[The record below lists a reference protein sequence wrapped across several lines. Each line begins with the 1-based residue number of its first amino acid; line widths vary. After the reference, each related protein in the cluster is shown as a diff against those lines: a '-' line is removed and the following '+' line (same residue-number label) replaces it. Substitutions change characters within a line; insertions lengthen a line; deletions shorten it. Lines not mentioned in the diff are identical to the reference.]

1 MKRITVVNLCIAATL
16 FFTNFILKLFSPEL
30 FLIIRKKFFVICL
43 RLNAVIMKTFKKVFT
58 VLFVFYSASCLA
70 QDPQIDRLKAYIEK
84 SKDDSTKVDTLVEL
98 SKQYYIKLPDGALHF
113 ANLAKGLAEKIKYTK
128 GIAKALNCMGN
139 AYFNKGIY
147 IESINFW
154 QQSLAI
160 FDSIGNQQGVANIQN
175 NLGAIY
181 FNQGEDTKANE
192 YYFNALKT
200 AEEIHDTLRIAT
212 TLNNI
217 AAVYQHKLKTQDKTK
232 EFYLKALP
240 FEESLYDPLDR
251 ADLVGTTTA
260 GLGQYY
266 FEKDSGDLGKNP
278 AALDTALFYTEKSL
292 ESRKGTQDEP
302 YVLNQ
307 LGLIYKAKKDY
318 EKALQYQKNA
328 LEIAKKYEAI
338 DDIAISLVGLAQ
350 TYLKKGD
357 TKSALQTFKAAEKTA
372 DETKAI
378 YSLRDIYEGQ
388 AQTYSKLHD
397 YVNAY
402 KYQYLLLGVKDTI
415 YNIEGDKKLQG
426 TQFVF
431 EIEKKEG
438 KINLLTKDAQIQ
450 EQEMR
455 RQKMVKNSFVG
466 GFAVVLLFA
475 GVFFNQRNKISKEK
489 KRSDELLLNILPSET
504 AEELKA
510 TGTAKTKSFELVSVM
525 FTDFKN
531 FTQASEKL
539 SPEELVKEINYCY
552 SEFDNIITRHGIEKI
567 KTIGDSYMCAG
578 GLPVTNSTHPEDLV
592 KAGLEM
598 QQFIEKNKAERISK
612 GQPFFDLRLGIHT
625 GPVVAGIVGIKKFA
639 YDIWGDTVNTAS
651 RMESSGEIGKV
662 NISGATYELVK
673 DKFTCS
679 YRGKIEAKN
688 KGQIDMYF
696 VNSSFSEG

>member
-30 FLIIRKKFFVICL
+30 FLIIRKNFFVICL
-43 RLNAVIMKTFKKVFT
+43 CLNAVIMKTFKKVFT

-98 SKQYYIKLPDGALHF
+98 SKQYSVKLPDGAIHF
-113 ANLAKGLAEKIKYTK
+113 ANNAKRLAQKIKYTK
-128 GIAKALNCMGN
+128 GIAKALKSLGN
-139 AYFNKGIY
+139 AYYNKGIY

-160 FDSIGNQQGVANIQN
+160 FDSIGDQQGVANIQN

-240 FEESLYDPLDR
+240 FEESLDDLLDR

-266 FEKDSGDLGKNP
+266 FEKDSGDLVKNP

-318 EKALQYQKNA
+318 EKALQYQKKA

-388 AQTYSKLHD
+388 AQTYSQLHD

-402 KYQYLLLGVKDTI
+402 KYQYLLLGIKDTI

-510 TGTAKTKSFELVSVM
+510 TGTAKTKSFELVTVM

-552 SEFDNIITRHGIEKI
+552 SEFDNIITGHGIEKI

-673 DKFTCS
+673 DKFKCT

-696 VNSSFSEG
+696 VEKNIV

>member
-1 MKRITVVNLCIAATL
+1 MKFFKILIAVS
-16 FFTNFILKLFSPEL
+16 FILFSS
-30 FLIIRKKFFVICL
+30 IC
-43 RLNAVIMKTFKKVFT
+43 F
-58 VLFVFYSASCLA
+58 A
-70 QDPQIDRLKAYIEK
+70 QDAQIERLKAYIEK
-84 SKDDSTKVDTLVEL
+84 SKDDSTKVDTLIEL
-98 SKQYYIKLPDGALHF
+98 SKQYSIKSPDGAIF
-113 ANLAKGLAEKIKYTK
+113 MARIAKNLSEKIKYAK
-128 GIAKALNCMGN
+128 GTAKALKSIGN
-139 AYFNKGIY
+139 GYYYKGIF
-147 IESINFW
+147 IESINYY
-154 QQSLAI
+154 QQALAI
-160 FDSIGNQQGVANIQN
+160 FDSIGDKQGVANIQN
-175 NLGAIY
+175 NLAGIY
-181 FNQGEDTKANE
+181 DTQGEDSKAIE
-192 YYFNALKT
+192 YFFNALKI

-217 AAVYQHKLKTQDKTK
+217 AVVYQHKRKTQDKTK
-232 EFYLKALP
+232 EFYLKALA
-240 FEESLYDPLDR
+240 FEEKIEDPLDR
-251 ADLVGTTTA
+251 ADLIGSTTA

-266 FEKDSGDLGKNP
+266 FEKDSGEFKNNL
-278 AALDTALFYTEKSL
+278 AALDTALLYTEKSL
-292 ESRKGTQDEP
+292 EVRKGTQDEP

-307 LGLIYKAKKDY
+307 LGLIYKVKKDFN
-318 EKALQYQKNA
+318 KAIAYQKEA
-328 LEIAKKYEAI
+328 IDIAKKFEAI

-357 TKSALQTFKAAEKTA
+357 TKLALQTFKDAEKTA

-378 YSLRDIYEGQ
+378 YKLKEIYEGQ
-388 AQTYSKLHD
+388 AQAYARLHD
-397 YVNAY
+397 YSNAY

-426 TQFVF
+426 TQFIF

-450 EQEMR
+450 QQEIQH
-455 RQKMVKNSFVG
+455 QKLVRNSFVG
-466 GFAVVLLFA
+466 GFAVVLFFA
-475 GVFFNQRNKISKEK
+475 GIFFNQRNKISKEK

-510 TGTAKTKSFELVSVM
+510 TGTAKTKSFDLVTVM

-539 SPEELVKEINYCY
+539 TPEELVKEINHCY
-552 SEFDNIITRHGIEKI
+552 SAFDNIITRYGIEKI

-578 GLPVTNSTHPEDLV
+578 GLPAANSTHPEDV
-592 KAGLEM
+592 VNAGLEM
-598 QQFIEKNKAERISK
+598 QQFIEKNKSERISK
-612 GQPFFDLRLGIHT
+612 DQPFFDLRLGIHT

-662 NISGATYELVK
+662 NISGTTYELIK
-673 DKFTCS
+673 NKFKCN

-696 VNSSFSEG
+696 VEGKNG

>member
-1 MKRITVVNLCIAATL
+1 MSTIVRVFSLL
-16 FFTNFILKLFSPEL
+16 FI
-30 FLIIRKKFFVICL
+30 FLT
-43 RLNAVIMKTFKKVFT
+43 TFC
-58 VLFVFYSASCLA
+58 YG
-70 QDPQIDRLKAYIEK
+70 QDPQIERLKAYIEK
-84 SKDDSTKVDTLVEL
+84 SKDDSTKVDTLIEL
-98 SKQYYIKLPDGALHF
+98 SKQYSIKSPDGAIF
-113 ANLAKGLAEKIKYTK
+113 MARIAKDLSEKIKYARGT
-128 GIAKALNCMGN
+128 AKALKSIGN
-139 AYFNKGIY
+139 AYYYKGIF
-147 IESINFW
+147 IESISFW
-154 QQSLAI
+154 QQALNIYDSLG
-160 FDSIGNQQGVANIQN
+160 DLQGVANIQN
-175 NLGAIY
+175 NLAGIY
-181 FNQGEDTKANE
+181 STQGEDTKANE
-192 YYFNALKT
+192 YFFNALKI

-217 AAVYQHKLKTQDKTK
+217 AVVYQRKKKTQDKTK
-232 EFYLKALP
+232 EFYLKALT
-240 FEESLYDPLDR
+240 FEAGLKDPLDY
-251 ADLVGTTTA
+251 ADLYGSTTA

-266 FEKDSGDLGKNP
+266 FEKDSGELKNNP
-278 AALDTALFYTEKSL
+278 AALDTALMYSEQSL
-292 ESRKGTQDEP
+292 EVRKGTQDEP

-307 LGLIYKAKKDY
+307 LGLIYRVKKDY
-318 EKALQYQKNA
+318 EKAIKFQKQA
-328 LEIAKKYEAI
+328 FELAKKFEAI
-338 DDIAISLVGLAQ
+338 DDISISLVGLAQ
-350 TYLKKGD
+350 TYLKKGEI
-357 TKSALQTFKAAEKTA
+357 KLALQTFKEAEKTA

-378 YSLRDIYEGQ
+378 YSLKDIYEGQ
-388 AQTYSKLHD
+388 AQSYARLND

-402 KYQYLLLGVKDTI
+402 KYQFLLLSVKDTI

-450 EQEMR
+450 EQEIK
-455 RQKMVKNSFVG
+455 RQKLVKNSFVG

-475 GVFFNQRNKISKEK
+475 AIFFNQRNKISKEK

-504 AEELKA
+504 AEELKT
-510 TGTAKTKSFELVSVM
+510 TGTAKAKSFELVTVM

-539 SPEELVKEINYCY
+539 SPEELVREINNCY
-552 SEFDNIITRHGIEKI
+552 SEFDNIVTRHGIEKI

-578 GLPVTNSTHPEDLV
+578 GLPVTNSTHPQDIV

-598 QQFIEKNKAERISK
+598 QKFIEKNKAERILK

-662 NISGATYELVK
+662 NISGTTYELVK
-673 DKFTCS
+673 DKFKCT

-696 VNSSFSEG
+696 VEGMLSKP